1 MKKVFRSF
9 PCFCSRLIVSL
20 HYETL
25 HAVHITPVSHP
36 LPDGRMWRAERDA
49 QPSGG
54 GGQHRGQP
62 GTEIKVGTK
71 VIINKREEEEEE

>member
-1 MKKVFRSF
+1 
-9 PCFCSRLIVSL
+9 
-20 HYETL
+20 
-25 HAVHITPVSHP
+25 
-36 LPDGRMWRAERDA
+36 MWQAERDA